1 MRAVVQ
7 RVAGCSVEVN
17 RQIHDAIERGLLV
30 YLGAERGDGLE
41 DIRYLADKIIN
52 LRIFQDAEGKMN
64 RSLLDTG
71 YDLMVISQFTLCADT
86 RKGRRPSFVNAEA
99 PETAEVLYRQFNE
112 YCSTRGVKPA
122 EGVFQADM
130 QVTYTNSGP
139 VTIILDSKK
148 RF

>member
-7 RVAGCSVEVN
+7 RVAGCSVEVDGKVHST
-17 RQIHDAIERGLLV
+17 IDRGLLV
-30 YLGAERGDGLE
+30 YLGAERGDGLD
-41 DIRYLADKIIN
+41 DIRYLSDKIIN
-52 LRIFQDAEGKMN
+52 LRIFRDAEDKMN

-99 PETAEVLYRQFNE
+99 PETAIELYRQFNE
-112 YCSTRGVKPA
+112 FCSSAGVKPA

-148 RF
+148 RL